1 MWFRGNIVARNS
13 MLVTLM
19 GWRVRLRKDFC
30 VTLNAQM
37 NYLFVFCHC
46 FLSPRTICIM
56 KCGLWRNLA
65 KTFVKCNKIGHI
77 LFSLY
82 GITFKRLSG
91 LRNAPIRA
99 VGKKILHR
107 ETNGKLSFYCYS
119 PQWITTTFFMKKT
132 EWFPIW
138 FFTIWEM
145 NNMRQPQSKSL
156 SW

>member
-1 MWFRGNIVARNS
+1 
-13 MLVTLM
+13 
-19 GWRVRLRKDFC
+19 
-30 VTLNAQM
+30 
-37 NYLFVFCHC
+37 
-46 FLSPRTICIM
+46 M

-65 KTFVKCNKIGHI
+65 KTFLKYNKIGHI

-119 PQWITTTFFMKKT
+119 PQ
-132 EWFPIW
+132 
-138 FFTIWEM
+138 
-145 NNMRQPQSKSL
+145 
-156 SW
+156 

>member
-65 KTFVKCNKIGHI
+65 KTFLKCSKIGHI

-82 GITFKRLSG
+82 GITLKRLSG

-119 PQWITTTFFMKKT
+119 SQWITTTFFMSGFQFGFLPYEK
-132 EWFPIW
+132 W
-138 FFTIWEM
+138 TIWD
-145 NNMRQPQSKSL
+145 NPKARV
-156 SW
+156 

>member
-1 MWFRGNIVARNS
+1 

-19 GWRVRLRKDFC
+19 GGRVRLRKDFC

-65 KTFVKCNKIGHI
+65 KTFLKCNKIGHI

-82 GITFKRLSG
+82 GITLKRLSG

-99 VGKKILHR
+99 VGKKKYYIVRQMENLAFIVIHH
-107 ETNGKLSFYCYS
+107 NG
-119 PQWITTTFFMKKT
+119 
-132 EWFPIW
+132 
-138 FFTIWEM
+138 
-145 NNMRQPQSKSL
+145 
-156 SW
+156 

>member
-1 MWFRGNIVARNS
+1 MWFRGNIVARNL
-13 MLVTLM
+13 MLVTLI

-37 NYLFVFCHC
+37 NYIFVFCHC

-65 KTFVKCNKIGHI
+65 NTFVKCNKIGHI

-82 GITFKRLSG
+82 GITLKRLSG

-99 VGKKILHR
+99 VGKKKILHR

-119 PQWITTTFFMKKT
+119 PQWITTTFFMSGFQFGFLPYEK
-132 EWFPIW
+132 W
-138 FFTIWEM
+138 TIWD
-145 NNMRQPQSKSL
+145 NPKARV
-156 SW
+156 